1 MNEMKIVAISG
12 ASGCGKTSTI
22 KKLSQKFNCPYLL
35 FDDHTEK
42 DTYPTEM
49 KTWFD
54 KGADVNAIKTPKFT
68 KALNQLKIENAH
80 QYVFIEE
87 PFGRERECLTLLI
100 DYVVL
105 LDTPLEICLTR
116 IIRRNINNASK
127 DSYRFITPY
136 LVRYEDHLRD
146 IYQEC
151 VNQVRINNDL
161 VIAERHSSELT
172 SKLIGDWLEA
182 GAKSEC

>member
-12 ASGCGKTSTI
+12 ASGCGKTSAI

-42 DTYPTEM
+42 DTYPKEM

-54 KGADVNAIKTPKFT
+54 KGADVNAIETPKFA
-68 KALNQLKIENAH
+68 KAIKQLKIKSAH
-80 QYVFIEE
+80 QYLFIEE
-87 PFGRERECLTLLI
+87 PFGRERASLAPLV

-116 IIRRNINNASK
+116 IIKRNITSASD
-127 DSYRFITPY
+127 DSCRFIIPY
-136 LVRYEDHLRD
+136 LIRYEDHLRD

-151 VNQVRINNDL
+151 VNQVRLNSDL
-161 VIAERHSSELT
+161 VITEVHNSEFT
-172 SKLIGDWLEA
+172 AKLIGNWLKA
-182 GAKSEC
+182 GSKSIC